1 MRALRKSLRALRLNI
16 QRTMIKDI
24 VFPEVEDIAVA
35 IVQEHE
41 GLNEYYVY
49 LINLK
54 FVDIK
59 NILVVSN
66 GYGLVNEKP
75 VKTSTLRNF
84 FDEVKQHDY
93 IKIEPID
100 KEVFGLS
107 NEFWVSFTVNN
118 QLFDK
123 QFIFLPETIV
133 EANFVNIPIIEKKG
147 VLIK

>member
-1 MRALRKSLRALRLNI
+1 
-16 QRTMIKDI
+16 MIKDI

-35 IVQEHE
+35 VVQEHE
-41 GLNEYYVY
+41 GLDEYFVA

-66 GYGLVNEKP
+66 GYGIINEQK

-84 FDEVKQHDY
+84 FDEVKHHDY
-93 IKIEPID
+93 IKIEPIQ

-107 NEFWVSFTVNN
+107 NEYWVSFTLNG
-118 QLFDK
+118 QMYDK

-133 EANFVNIPIIEKKG
+133 ESNFVHIPIVEKRG
-147 VLIK
+147 VMIK

>member
-1 MRALRKSLRALRLNI
+1 
-16 QRTMIKDI
+16 MIKDI

-35 IVQEHE
+35 IVQEFE
-41 GLNEYYVY
+41 GLDEYNVY

-54 FVDIK
+54 FVDI
-59 NILVVSN
+59 NNVLVTSS
-66 GYGLVNEKP
+66 GYGLINEEQK
-75 VKTSTLRNF
+75 KTSTLRHF
-84 FDEVKQHDY
+84 FEEIKQHDF
-93 IKIEPID
+93 IVIEPIT

-107 NEFWVSFTVNN
+107 NEYWVSFTLNN

-133 EANFVNIPIIEKKG
+133 ESNMINIPVLNKKG